1 MMVTNGIFH
10 EISHLTF
17 IRQFYHLLRPA
28 EIGLRLIAHQRTLG
42 HEIARQIA
50 SKFKDRDGSLLHKT
64 SDAHTD
70 ARLEMG
76 VEFILLHHIEG
87 NGAMGKQHL
96 TRFRIDV
103 RGIGLEP

>member
-1 MMVTNGIFH
+1 M
-10 EISHLTF
+10 
-17 IRQFYHLLRPA
+17 RQLDDLLRAA
-28 EIGLRLIAHQRTLG
+28 EIGFRLIVRQQTLG
-42 HEIARQIA
+42 HEIARQVA